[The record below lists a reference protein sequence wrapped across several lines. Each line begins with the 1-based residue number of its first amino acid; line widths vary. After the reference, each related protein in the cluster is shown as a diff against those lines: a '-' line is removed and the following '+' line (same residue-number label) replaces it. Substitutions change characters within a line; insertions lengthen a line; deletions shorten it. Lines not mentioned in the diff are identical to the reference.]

1 MRAPDPINL
10 SAQAFWA
17 QPLAARE
24 AAFAE
29 LRHERPVSWH
39 GPPESVLLEPEEGT
53 GGYWAV
59 VGYDDVR
66 AISRDPETF
75 CSGKGVLF
83 DDVPEEFLEASQSFL
98 ALDAPRHTSL
108 RRLVSAAFTPRQ
120 IDKISDEITTNARR
134 IVDEASGLG
143 DCDFV
148 EAVAKRLPMLT
159 IWQMM
164 GASPADHDRLTAS
177 ADVLVSWNDP
187 DVMGERDPAEA
198 MFESILALTA
208 AALELAEDRRLHPA
222 DDLMT
227 ALVQAEVESE
237 RLTDAEIGAFFVLL
251 AVAGN
256 DTTRHTTSHA
266 MKALCDF
273 PAERAALLDD
283 LDGRIETAVE
293 EFVRWATPVMDFR
306 RTATRDTEIRGEP
319 IAAGEKVVLFY
330 ASANRD
336 ETAFDEPD
344 RFDVQR
350 SPNHHVGFG
359 GGGPHYC
366 MGAALARLQ
375 LKALFTELLT
385 RLPDLEVGEPEPLVG
400 NFINGIKRMPCTF
413 TPERVE
419 ASAGRP

>member
-1 MRAPDPINL
+1 MRDPDTINL
-10 SAQAFWA
+10 SARSFWA
-17 QPLAARE
+17 QPMSVRE

-29 LRHERPVSWH
+29 LRHERPISWH
-39 GPPESVLLEPEEGT
+39 GPPESVLIEPEEGT

-59 VGYDDVR
+59 VRYDDVR
-66 AISRDPETF
+66 TVSRDPETF
-75 CSGKGVLF
+75 CSGRGVIF
-83 DDVPEEFLEASQSFL
+83 DDAPPEFLEASQSFL
-98 ALDAPRHTSL
+98 AMDAPRHTSL
-108 RRLVSAAFTPRQ
+108 RRLVSSAFTPRQ
-120 IDKISDEITTNARR
+120 VGRISEQIGHSARR
-134 IVDEASGLG
+134 IVDEVAPRGE
-143 DCDFV
+143 CDFV
-148 EAVAKRLPMLT
+148 EDVAKRLPMTT

-164 GASPADHDRLTAS
+164 GASRDDYDRLTAT

-187 DVMGERDPAEA
+187 EVMGDREPIEA

-208 AALELAEDRRLHPA
+208 AALELAEARRSRPA
-222 DDLMT
+222 EDLMT
-227 ALVQAEVESE
+227 ALVQAETEGE
-237 RLTDAEIGAFFVLL
+237 RLTDDEISAFFVLL

-273 PAERAALLDD
+273 PGERDVLLED
-283 LDGRIETAVE
+283 LDGRIEAAVE

-306 RTATRDTEIRGEP
+306 RTATRDTEIRGLP

-330 ASANRD
+330 TSANRD
-336 ETAFDEPD
+336 EAAFDDPD
-344 RFDVQR
+344 RFDVRR

-375 LKALFTELLT
+375 LRALFTELLT

-413 TPERVE
+413 TPERV
-419 ASAGRP
+419 ATGAGRV